1 MVSCEVWKIG
11 SFCSFFAS
19 EQDDLGRQCED
30 ETAWRTMMANMMTQ
44 NIMKTIIPDSREETV
59 SLEKRRDTSPIAKQ
73 RRKQDS
79 FGPASVDKGTI
90 TEKEKLSK
98 LLIE

>member
-1 MVSCEVWKIG
+1 MVLMNIFLLSNLIQNCVMVSCEVWKIG

-19 EQDDLGRQCED
+19 EQDDPVRQCED

-59 SLEKRRDTSPIAKQ
+59 SLDKRRDTSPIAK
-73 RRKQDS
+73 
-79 FGPASVDKGTI
+79 
-90 TEKEKLSK
+90 
-98 LLIE
+98 